1 MEASFYKLLSLA
13 SRTDYIFPIRLHYST
28 YVYKCGMLVEKCT
41 QLLLALDG
49 VLSYGDEEIKARRK
63 RLVLR
68 IQLLLK
74 FGSRLTV
81 GAVLWT

>member
-1 MEASFYKLLSLA
+1 
-13 SRTDYIFPIRLHYST
+13 
-28 YVYKCGMLVEKCT
+28 MLVEKCT